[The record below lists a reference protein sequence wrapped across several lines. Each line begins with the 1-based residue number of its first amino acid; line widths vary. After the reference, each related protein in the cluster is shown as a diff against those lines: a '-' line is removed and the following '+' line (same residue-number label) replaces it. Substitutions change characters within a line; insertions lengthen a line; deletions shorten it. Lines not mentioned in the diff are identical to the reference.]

1 MSTEAAKVEHWRGA
15 GLRTELQQLREA
27 MASSQT
33 LSKAKCS
40 EIKKAASDWVKG
52 HQPDLQLLPQ
62 AVQEHTDR
70 VVAAGL
76 LEKTAT
82 GDVGV
87 LEWKLVAA

>member
-33 LSKAKCS
+33 LSKARCS
-40 EIKKAASDWVKG
+40 EVKKAASDWVKG
-52 HQPDLQLLPQ
+52 HQQDLQLLPQ
-62 AVQEHTDR
+62 VVQEHTDR
-70 VVAAGL
+70 LMAAGL

-82 GDVGV
+82 GGVGV